1 LIEKAVGAYEKKDL
15 STMVEYLEESLKH
28 TPLLGTETV
37 LDWMSNL
44 TNYSRKNGKNME
56 ISELI
61 ESAEWEKLMES
72 VLKYQGN

>member
-1 LIEKAVGAYEKKDL
+1 
-15 STMVEYLEESLKH
+15 MVEYLEESLKH

-72 VLKYQGN
+72 VLKYQDN

>member
-1 LIEKAVGAYEKKDL
+1 
-15 STMVEYLEESLKH
+15 MVEYLEESLKH

>member
-56 ISELI
+56 ISKLI

>member
-1 LIEKAVGAYEKKDL
+1 
-15 STMVEYLEESLKH
+15 MVEYLEESLKH

-44 TNYSRKNGKNME
+44 ANYSGKNSNHIK

-61 ESAEWEKLMES
+61 KSVEWKKLMES
-72 VLKYQGN
+72 VLKYQENGYRN

>member
-1 LIEKAVGAYEKKDL
+1 MIEKAVGAYEKKDL

-72 VLKYQGN
+72 VLKYQDN

>member
-1 LIEKAVGAYEKKDL
+1 MIEKAVGAYEKKDL

-61 ESAEWEKLMES
+61 ESWTLDKKKNWLA
-72 VLKYQGN
+72 

>member
-1 LIEKAVGAYEKKDL
+1 MIEKAVGAYEKKDL

-56 ISELI
+56 ISKLI

>member
-1 LIEKAVGAYEKKDL
+1 MIEKAVGAYEKKDL

>member
-1 LIEKAVGAYEKKDL
+1 
-15 STMVEYLEESLKH
+15 MVEYLEESLKH

-56 ISELI
+56 ISKLI

>member
-1 LIEKAVGAYEKKDL
+1 MIEKAVGAYEKKDL

-44 TNYSRKNGKNME
+44 A
-56 ISELI
+56 IVL
-61 ESAEWEKLMES
+61 EKI
-72 VLKYQGN
+72 VII